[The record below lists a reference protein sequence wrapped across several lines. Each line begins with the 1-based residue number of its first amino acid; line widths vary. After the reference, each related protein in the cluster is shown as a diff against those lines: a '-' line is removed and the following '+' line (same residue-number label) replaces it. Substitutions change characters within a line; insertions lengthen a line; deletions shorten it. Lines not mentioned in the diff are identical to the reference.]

1 MVIWVNVQLKLQVW
15 KNLIIKMMRYII
27 AILSMIVVVAVTSCR
42 EDIYIYPSTSENVGN
57 QEVTGIDG
65 FYLLNEGN
73 MGSNKCTL
81 DYFDETTGNYICNIY
96 AERNPSAVKELG
108 DVGND
113 LELYGSRL
121 YAVINCSH
129 KVEVMRASDA
139 RRISQIDIPNCRY
152 AIGHGGYLYVS
163 SYVSPVQSDVKAPRG
178 AVFKVDTLSLAV
190 VGRVDVGYQPEEM
203 AISNGKLYVANSGGY
218 RAPDYDRTVSV
229 INLDYF
235 AIVKEIDVDINLHRV
250 KVDDHGMVYVT
261 SRGNHAQ
268 VPSSL
273 YVIDS
278 STDVVVAKVDVPVSD
293 LAIWGDSAYVY
304 SAQTNNLTG
313 ATSISY
319 SILDLCSLQVVDGS
333 IVKDGTDANIKMP
346 HCIAVHPING
356 NIYITD
362 ARNYVSRGKIHCYSK
377 DGVLKWSQTTGEIPA
392 HIAFK
397 KTYK

>member
-1 MVIWVNVQLKLQVW
+1 MV
-15 KNLIIKMMRYII
+15 MI
-27 AILSMIVVVAVTSCR
+27 AAVASCR
-42 EDIYIYPSTSENVGN
+42 EDIYIYPSSSENVGGP
-57 QEVTGIDG
+57 QVTGVDG

-81 DYFDETTGNYICNIY
+81 DYFDETTGNYVRNIY

-113 LELYGSRL
+113 LEIHGSRL

-129 KVEVMRASDA
+129 KVEVMKAADA
-139 RRISQIDIPNCRY
+139 RRIAQIDIPNCRY
-152 AIGHGGYLYVS
+152 AVGHGRYLYVS
-163 SYVSPVQSDVKAPRG
+163 SYVSPTQGDARAPLG
-178 AVFKVDTLSLAV
+178 AVFKVDTLSLAI

-235 AIVKEIDVDINLHRV
+235 AMVKEIDVDINLHHV
-250 KVDDHGMVYVT
+250 KTDSRGTVYVT

-268 VPSSL
+268 VPSAL
-273 YVIDS
+273 YVIDPLVDKV
-278 STDVVVAKVDVPVSD
+278 TAKVDVPVSD
-293 LAIWGDSAYVY
+293 LAISGDSAYIY
-304 SAQTNNLTG
+304 SAEINDMTG
-313 ATSISY
+313 KTSITY
-319 SILDLCSLQVVDGS
+319 SILDLRTLQVVDNS
-333 IVKDGTDANIKMP
+333 IVKDGTDADIKMP
-346 HCIAVHPING
+346 HGIAVHPMSGDIF
-356 NIYITD
+356 ITD
-362 ARNYVSRGKIHCYSK
+362 ARNYVSRGKIHCYGR

-397 KTYK
+397 MSYK